1 MFKRNYKDADNYLLE
16 LFPIAYAQEIIERAS
31 TFVVNQKYEDFES
44 HCKTVCEKYGVIFHT
59 RLDGFVY
66 AHLVDTSKVKNILN
80 DRFKLWYDESGDI
93 NESLK
98 DVYFEITQ
106 CELS

>member
-1 MFKRNYKDADNYLLE
+1 MFDNKYKDADNYLVE
-16 LFPIAYAQEIIERAS
+16 LFPIPYAQEIVERGS
-31 TFVVNQKYEDFES
+31 SFVVSQKYEDFDS
-44 HCKTVCEKYGVIFHT
+44 HCKMVCEKYGVVFHT

-66 AHLVDTSKVKNILN
+66 AHLVDTSKVTNILN
-80 DRFKLWYDESGDI
+80 DRFELWYNESGDVT
-93 NESLK
+93 EALK